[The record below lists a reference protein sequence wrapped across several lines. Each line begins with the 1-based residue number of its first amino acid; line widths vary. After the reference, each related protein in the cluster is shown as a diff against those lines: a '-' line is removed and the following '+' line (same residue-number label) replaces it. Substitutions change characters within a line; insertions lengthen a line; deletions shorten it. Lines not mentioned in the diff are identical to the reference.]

1 MRKRSV
7 FITGGAGGIGLVTAK
22 LFAAKGWRVGIG
34 DVDPAALRRAANEV
48 EVETFQH
55 DVRDYSDWVRV
66 LDAFCA
72 PDDGALDVLVNN
84 AGVLIFGWLDDQD
97 PKSFDALIDVNIKGV
112 VYGCHA
118 GVRYLAKA
126 EDSTLVNLGSSAS
139 LQSPPIQAMYATT
152 KFAVRGL
159 SEALLVA
166 YRRHGVRVSLIEPYC
181 VDTPMLDAD
190 TPDGINYRNAVA
202 GHEILRP
209 EQVAERIFESTGSDD
224 FHFPVGQ
231 LPRELVAEIKPRF
244 EADRAMWQTVFGI
257 N

>member
-7 FITGGAGGIGLVTAK
+7 FITGGAGGIGLATAK
-22 LFAAKGWRVGIG
+22 LFIANGWRVGIG
-34 DVDPAALRRAANEV
+34 DVDPTALQRVANEV
-48 EVETFQH
+48 EVETFRH
-55 DVRDYSDWVRV
+55 DVRDYADWVRV

-72 PDDGALDVLVNN
+72 PDEGALDVLVNN
-84 AGVLIFGWLDDQD
+84 AGVLIFGWLDDHD
-97 PKSFDALIDVNIKGV
+97 PKSFDSLIDVNIKGV

-118 GVRYLAKA
+118 GVKYLAKA
-126 EDSTLVNLGSSAS
+126 KDSTLVNLGSSAS

-209 EQVAERIFESTGSDD
+209 EQVAARILESTQSDE

-231 LPRELVAEIKPRF
+231 LPCELVAEIKPRF
-244 EADRAMWQTVFGI
+244 EADRAMWLAVFGM